1 MNEKQTSD
9 MYLAATLVS
18 YGAEIDSVDK
28 SDPKR
33 QMFSFKTLPLAV
45 WVTDKNGV
53 TFQQVGSISEIKAL
67 MVSEKLLYPPNFVSA
82 IKSVKS
88 YLYAE

>member
-9 MYLAATLVS
+9 MYLAATLVA
-18 YGAEIDSVDK
+18 YGAEIDTVNRD
-28 SDPKR
+28 DIKR
-33 QMFSFKTLPLAV
+33 QMFLFKTLPTYV
-45 WVTDKNGV
+45 WVFLDDKV
-53 TFQQVGSISEIKAL
+53 ISQRVSTISEIKAL
-67 MVSEKLLYPPNFVSA
+67 MVSERLLYPPNFVNA